1 MEGSGLKSRLL
12 FLLFIQR
19 RKDAKTQRGPQRRKD
34 HNPDA
39 SPGFRS
45 GIVSPEKS
53 VCINNE
59 NELE

>member
-1 MEGSGLKSRLL
+1 MPPDTRAWIPGYYFYYSY
-12 FLLFIQR
+12 
-19 RKDAKTQRGPQRRKD
+19 KDAKTQRGSQSRKD

-39 SPGFRS
+39 SPGFRF

-59 NELE
+59 NQLN